1 MLIKGVLFEFM
12 PVDIYNIGH
21 MIIQPKIMQ
30 FSMLSTK
37 EAQRIKCGIVLN
49 TIILQYNI
57 MPNRE
62 KIRFCFTIFVQWGKV
77 YIFFNILFSKE
88 KD

>member
-62 KIRFCFTIFVQWGKV
+62 K
-77 YIFFNILFSKE
+77 NSILFYNICTMGKSLYFF
-88 KD
+88 